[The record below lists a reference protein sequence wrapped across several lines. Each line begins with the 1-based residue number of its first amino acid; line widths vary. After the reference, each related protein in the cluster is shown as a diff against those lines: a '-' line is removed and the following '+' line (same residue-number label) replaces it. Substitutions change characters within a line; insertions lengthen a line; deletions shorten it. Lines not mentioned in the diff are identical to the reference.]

1 MSLSFEAKARPEGS
15 KPGALRREGLVPA
28 NLYGHDGANSVLLT
42 INARDLGYML
52 REARV
57 RETPIELSIADLNWK
72 GSVVLQEVQKHPW
85 KSTLVYHV
93 SFLATKG

>member
-1 MSLSFEAKARPEGS
+1 MSLTFEAQVRPEGS
-15 KPGALRREGLVPA
+15 KPGALRREGLIPA

-52 REARV
+52 RSV
-57 RETPIELSIADLNWK
+57 KVGETPVELTIADLNWK

-85 KSTLVYHV
+85 KSAMVYHV
-93 SFLATKG
+93 SFLAAKG